1 MKTEIFSL
9 KDKGTLLAKAR
20 SMHDCSFT
28 VSYENDTLILVFD
41 HLEQYFGPAPGGPW
55 FDNHQK
61 CTVKYR
67 NVKYLCLTL
76 KYRKKEKNYFD
87 TVEALTEK
95 EPIMFK
101 FSVDSF
107 DHMYLDFLVEIKK
120 NSGGAYWKWL
130 PRKLSTYGTKV

>member
-9 KDKGTLLAKAR
+9 KDKGTRFAKAR

-41 HLEQYFGPAPGGPW
+41 HPEQYFGPAPGGPW

-120 NSGGAYWKWL
+120 KLWGGILEMTPEEIEYIWE
-130 PRKLSTYGTKV
+130 